1 MDHDKVI
8 KTLEALIP
16 QGAKSGPENVIIKY
30 ASEENL
36 SPAQLERIAQ
46 MYNVAM
52 TINFMNK
59 SASRGDTF
67 QLIDTAKL
75 MEKYTGNGETK
86 KAHVP
91 DEWAAWLTPDSMSKA
106 ASEQATDVY
115 DMPDIV
121 AMAKG
126 IKSGGTVTTQSDVSY
141 PALSLDSM
149 WESFR
154 KESNDKFETSTVNQ
168 IISDAEEEFRDCA
181 EKINDLVTIKGA
193 SLNQIAQ
200 DVYHT
205 SNAGFKVMDK
215 IACYLSR
222 GRGDTEIKFDIKSTG
237 LVRDKFGAV
246 AIVEKAAAAIETIKA
261 AKAYLGF
268 FEKESSQTK
277 NAPKNQRRDIEEDEE
292 EDKAPRGGVMK
303 DEKENVTSGSPGIT
317 PYDSIIAN
325 ARPKGK
331 GDGKPMPENKGP
343 SMGDIGAGGLD
354 AVKRI
359 LSKDTY
365 FDNVNDFDSQLKT
378 LAPTRQNKTQRTI
391 DTSRNEAANVTT
403 LQRLLITDPIISE
416 ADPHTVVDLYN
427 TLQKANPDIAS
438 DPNVLR
444 FALREAIQYD
454 AVPLHTYK
462 DFVETDQKHWQA
474 EKDRDAVMNQ
484 RYSI

>member
-75 MEKYTGNGETK
+75 MEKYTGHGETK

-91 DEWAAWLTPDSMSKA
+91 DEWASWLTPDTMSKA

-121 AMAKG
+121 SMARG
-126 IKSGGTVTTQSDVSY
+126 IKSGGTVTTQADVSY
-141 PALSLDSM
+141 PVRTLDSV
-149 WESFR
+149 WETFR
-154 KESNDKFETSTVNQ
+154 KESSDKFETSTVNQ
-168 IISDAEEEFRDCA
+168 IISDSEEEFRECA
-181 EKINDLVTIKGA
+181 GKIKDLIQIKGA
-193 SLNQIAQ
+193 SLNTIAH

-205 SNAGFKVMDK
+205 SSAGFKVVDK
-215 IACYLSR
+215 IANYIARST
-222 GRGDTEIKFDIKSTG
+222 GVTEVKFDIKNTG
-237 LVRDKFGAV
+237 LVRDEFGAV

-261 AKAYLGF
+261 ARAYLEF
-268 FEKESSQTK
+268 FEKEANQQK
-277 NAPKNQRRDIEEDEE
+277 QAPRNRQRKQEE
-292 EDKAPRGGVMK
+292 EESYGPRGGIMR
-303 DEKENVTSGSPGIT
+303 DDKETTTSGGSSIT
-317 PYDSIIAN
+317 PYDSIIAD

-331 GDGKPMPENKGP
+331 GDSKPQVEEKGP
-343 SMGDIGAGGLD
+343 SMGDIGTSGLD

-359 LSKDTY
+359 LGKDTY
-365 FDNVNDFDSQLKT
+365 FENVNDFDSQLKS

-391 DTSRNEAANVTT
+391 DTSRGEAANVTT
-403 LQRLLITDPIISE
+403 LQRLLMTDPIISE

-474 EKDRDAVMNQ
+474 EKDRDMVMNQ